1 MDFLGIGPAELRN
14 GLILYII
21 LVASL
26 SVHEW
31 AHAYSADRLGDD
43 TPRYQGRV
51 TLNPLAHMDMFGT
64 VIFPLLFI
72 FVFDARFFFG
82 WGKPVMVNVAN
93 FRHRTRDHILVTLAG
108 PGSNLLLAFVGAIV
122 GGLVYGFD
130 SNTTELF
137 GLVIGLNVVL
147 AVFNMIPIPPLD
159 GGQIMRHVVGMSEE
173 TFLTL
178 SRWGFL
184 ILIVAINLP
193 PIRYALGL
201 AIMTVQTPFFIL
213 YELIAK

>member
-1 MDFLGIGPAELRN
+1 MDFLGISPAELRN

-43 TPRYQGRV
+43 TPRSQGRV
-51 TLNPLAHMDMFGT
+51 TLNPLVHMDLFGT
-64 VIFPLLFI
+64 VIFPLMFI
-72 FVFDARFFFG
+72 FVFDSRFFFG
-82 WGKPVMVNVAN
+82 WGRPVMVNVSN
-93 FRHRTRDHILVTLAG
+93 FRHRTRDHIIVTLAG
-108 PGSNLLLAFVGAIV
+108 PGSNLLLAFLGAVV

-130 SNTTELF
+130 SNTTEIF

-159 GGQIMRHVVGMSEE
+159 GGQVMRHVVGMSEE
-173 TFLTL
+173 TFMNI

-201 AIMTVQTPFFIL
+201 AIMTVQTPFFRL
-213 YELIAK
+213 YELIAR

>member
-1 MDFLGIGPAELRN
+1 MDFLGISPAELRN

-43 TPRYQGRV
+43 TPRSQGRV
-51 TLNPLAHMDMFGT
+51 TLNPLVHMDLFGT
-64 VIFPLLFI
+64 VIFPLMFI
-72 FVFDARFFFG
+72 FVFDSRFFFG
-82 WGKPVMVNVAN
+82 WGRPVMVNISN
-93 FRHRTRDHILVTLAG
+93 FRHRTRDHIIVTLAG
-108 PGSNLLLAFVGAIV
+108 PGSNLLLAFLGAVV
-122 GGLVYGFD
+122 GGFVYGFD
-130 SNTTELF
+130 SNTFELF
-137 GLVIGLNVVL
+137 SLVIGLNVVL
-147 AVFNMIPIPPLD
+147 AVFNMIPMPPLD

-173 TFLTL
+173 TFMNL

-193 PIRYALGL
+193 PIRYALGV
-201 AIMTVQTPFFIL
+201 AIITVQTPFFLL
-213 YELIAK
+213 YELIAR

>member
-82 WGKPVMVNVAN
+82 WGKPVMVNVSN

-108 PGSNLLLAFVGAIV
+108 PGSNLLLAFLGAVV
-122 GGLVYGFD
+122 GGFLYGFD

-173 TFLTL
+173 TFLNL

>member
-1 MDFLGIGPAELRN
+1 MDFLGISPAELRN

-43 TPRYQGRV
+43 TPRSQGRV
-51 TLNPLAHMDMFGT
+51 TLNPLVHMDLFGT
-64 VIFPLLFI
+64 VIFPLMFI
-72 FVFDARFFFG
+72 FVFDSRFFFG
-82 WGKPVMVNVAN
+82 WGRPVMVNVSN
-93 FRHRTRDHILVTLAG
+93 FRHRTRDHIIVTLAG
-108 PGSNLLLAFVGAIV
+108 PGSNLLLAFLGAVV

-159 GGQIMRHVVGMSEE
+159 GGQVMRHVVGMSEE
-173 TFLTL
+173 TFMNL

-201 AIMTVQTPFFIL
+201 AIMTVQTPFFLL
-213 YELIAK
+213 YELIAT